1 MKITVI
7 HGSSRSNGNSE
18 QLTRKVCEG
27 IDVEWIALREKH
39 IQPIV
44 DQRHTEKGFDPVD
57 DDYEDIIEEVMDSEI
72 LIFSTPLYWYGM
84 SGRLKNF
91 VDRWSQSLRSPHY
104 DFKGKMKDKQAYVI
118 ITGGESV
125 RVKALPL
132 VQQFQ
137 YIFEFMDMKFAGY
150 IIGRGSKPS
159 EVLQDE
165 QALQEA
171 DLLNRFLKSQV

>member
-1 MKITVI
+1 MTVI

-18 QLTRKVCEG
+18 LLTQRVCEG
-27 IDVEWIALREKH
+27 IDVEWIALREKQ

-57 DDYEDIIEEVMDSEI
+57 DDYEDVIVKVMESEI

-91 VDRWSQSLRSPHY
+91 VDRWSQSLRNTNY
-104 DFKGKMKDKQAYVI
+104 DFKEEMKNKQAYVI

-132 VQQFQ
+132 IQQFQ
-137 YIFEFMDMKFAGY
+137 YIFEFMNMKFSGY
-150 IIGRGSKPS
+150 IIGKGSKPS
-159 EVLQDE
+159 EVLKDK
-165 QALQEA
+165 QAIQEA
-171 DLLNRFLKSQV
+171 QFLNQFLKSIK